1 MASRASP
8 LAPSSHKNSLI
19 SIILKAS
26 SNNVKILNFILLEA
40 LSSLPSPYLGWKSEM
55 HEWLTTS
62 LFPVRPLLF
71 IHLMAPG
78 SDAESEQSCVRLR
91 ELLWSIVSLVFVWTP
106 CRSSTEDPR
115 LQFTHHEQGCFSNWQ
130 FKTNL
135 DLWWSPLLRSS
146 CPFSQ
151 SLWVGYPSNW
161 PKSVPFKPT
170 CWCRHS
176 WSTYSSFP
184 KIHFHLPPGRGK
196 SSHSLSLLDWNLAGP

>member
-1 MASRASP
+1 MNDWP
-8 LAPSSHKNSLI
+8 P
-19 SIILKAS
+19 
-26 SNNVKILNFILLEA
+26 
-40 LSSLPSPYLGWKSEM
+40 LSSQFALFSSFIW
-55 HEWLTTS
+55 WLQDQMQR
-62 LFPVRPLLF
+62 VNKVVWGC
-71 IHLMAPG
+71 G
-78 SDAESEQSCVRLR
+78 SYCDRLSHWC
-91 ELLWSIVSLVFVWTP
+91 LWTP

-176 WSTYSSFP
+176 WSKYSSFP